1 MAPNK
6 SECEWFHKLT
16 LFVTLP
22 NPTNYFLWMAH
33 CRWSSLFVRAREKK
47 KKHQVFVRKVMWM
60 VKWVLSPEW
69 FYFWGEKSSKIINDQ
84 FDTWKMYSLTICPLK
99 DRNNQFSPQI
109 CECYDKLVGHQIF
122 SIFINPHAYVTQ
134 MWVTW
139 HLHRVKWFG
148 FSKHVI
154 LDLFVS

>member
-6 SECEWFHKLT
+6 IECEWFHKLT

-47 KKHQVFVRKVMWM
+47 KKHQVFVWKVMWM

-69 FYFWGEKSSKIINDQ
+69 FYFWGEKSSKILCLKDTNMKNWFKMLCLKVININWQIDPKWRVLRSQ
-84 FDTWKMYSLTICPLK
+84 ITLPYGGAMSLT
-99 DRNNQFSPQI
+99 FESHMH
-109 CECYDKLVGHQIF
+109 EG
-122 SIFINPHAYVTQ
+122 
-134 MWVTW
+134 
-139 HLHRVKWFG
+139 
-148 FSKHVI
+148 
-154 LDLFVS
+154 